1 VELAVTAVCPLC
13 GFRFEPGGTACAERG
28 CPWAV
33 GSCRFLD
40 CPRCGY
46 AVPDESESRLARWIR
61 RLTGTSAR
69 AAAGES
75 SVADLRPGEE
85 DVVDRVVGEEALVA
99 RLAAQGLVPGVALR
113 LVECRPAYVVELGE
127 TTLAFERRVA
137 RAIRVSGAPQAGRPF
152 AITRSISSAKTST
165 SSRVV

>member
-1 VELAVTAVCPLC
+1 LAVTATCALC

-46 AVPDESESRLARWIR
+46 AVPDERGSLVARWIR
-61 RLTGTSAR
+61 RLTGTSVPSPAW
-69 AAAGES
+69 AQT
-75 SVADLRPGEE
+75 VADLRPGDEGLVE
-85 DVVDRVVGEEALVA
+85 AVGGEAGLVA
-99 RLAAQGLVPGVALR
+99 RLAAQGLVPGTRLR
-113 LVECRPAYVVELGE
+113 LVERRPAYVVEMGE

-137 RAIRVSGAPQAGRPF
+137 REIRVAPPPQAGRPF
-152 AITRSISSAKTST
+152 ATTASISSANTSN
-165 SSRVV
+165 SSSVV